1 MQLLFEIKLKMN
13 VYFRLQSNASSNTGN
28 WLLFFYSLK
37 NKKKSA
43 FQFKFK
49 IENHNSN
56 HKTKV
61 ENIRSICSLRFLYI
75 MYCITS
81 SLYRLVGPRV
91 TGRIS
96 QTRLITLKNKRL
108 Y

>member
-1 MQLLFEIKLKMN
+1 MQLLFEIKLKIN

-37 NKKKSA
+37 NNKKKSA

-49 IENHNSN
+49 KENHNSN

-61 ENIRSICSLRFLYI
+61 ENIRSICSLRLLYI
-75 MYCITS
+75 IMY
-81 SLYRLVGPRV
+81 Y
-91 TGRIS
+91 
-96 QTRLITLKNKRL
+96 
-108 Y
+108 